1 MHVGRAKLPTGET
14 GRESE
19 GNEGRAI
26 LPGAEYEVKK
36 SGMGSRTDDGR
47 RGKFM
52 SIP

>member
-1 MHVGRAKLPTGET
+1 MLPTGET

-26 LPGAEYEVKK
+26 PGAEYEAKK
-36 SGMGSRTDDGR
+36 SGMGSGTDDGR

-52 SIP
+52 FIP